1 MEKLRFPNGFFSIH
15 LGFQLGN
22 VLPSKVPL
30 QKGESA
36 EPYVRLDYYNK
47 GLSRY
52 TKGKGPW
59 ILVYLEEFPNRSAA
73 LAREKMLKRQNR
85 SYLLWLISQPSN
97 LLK

>member
-1 MEKLRFPNGFFSIH
+1 MHYVYIIYSPTYD
-15 LGFQLGN
+15 
-22 VLPSKVPL
+22 VYY
-30 QKGESA
+30 KGESA
-36 EPYVRLDYYNK
+36 EPYVRLDYHNK

-85 SYLLWLISQPSN
+85 SYLLWLLSQPSN

>member
-1 MEKLRFPNGFFSIH
+1 MHYVYIIYSAAYD
-15 LGFQLGN
+15 
-22 VLPSKVPL
+22 VYY
-30 QKGESA
+30 KGESS
-36 EPYVRLDYYNK
+36 EPYVRLDYHNK

-59 ILVYLEEFPNRSAA
+59 ILVYLEELPNRSAA